1 MPILT
6 GSPVG
11 GSAADVSAGA
21 SVSAGAVVSSGAA
34 VVSAGASASVV
45 AASSPSSSPH
55 AAKSIVATVNT
66 ANALVRFVVDMRD
79 PPLHRPTSEA
89 QTAAIT
95 APAPDNLVTARRTS
109 VRTTTHY
116 RAAVPDSAEMDATG
130 GDRMERNTELERV
143 AEIFIGDWSLTV
155 TNQWWLDDPATVTYG
170 TATCD
175 WLGRLVRQAPGRD
188 RRQTDMG
195 LRLRTQ

>member
-1 MPILT
+1 M
-6 GSPVG
+6 
-11 GSAADVSAGA
+11 
-21 SVSAGAVVSSGAA
+21 SAGAVVSSGAA

-45 AASSPSSSPH
+45 AASSSSSSPH
-55 AAKSIVATVNT
+55 AAKSSAATVNT
-66 ANALVRFVVDMRD
+66 ANALLRFVVDMRD

-89 QTAAIT
+89 QYRAIT

-109 VRTTTHY
+109 VRMTTHY

-143 AEIFIGDWSLTV
+143 AEIFVGDWSLTI
-155 TNQWWLDDPATVTYG
+155 TNQWWLDDPTTVTSG
-170 TATCD
+170 TATCE
-175 WLGRLVRQAPGRD
+175 LARRLVRQAAGRD
-188 RRQTDMG
+188 RRDTDVG